1 MVNPKSLRK
10 NVQERFWIKRG
21 IAVLIAGGVLL
32 LIGVAVV
39 IPSLSSLVSV
49 ADSLPPISAKDLIR
63 SSVGNFVK
71 GNQTAMKDT
80 LKSIGYD
87 IALSSFGILVSIIL
101 VINSIIAFVG
111 GFIIVIYDRRSKN
124 KILTK

>member
-1 MVNPKSLRK
+1 
-10 NVQERFWIKRG
+10 
-21 IAVLIAGGVLL
+21 
-32 LIGVAVV
+32 VV
-39 IPSLSSLVSV
+39 IPSLSSLLSV

-71 GNQTAMKDT
+71 GNQTAIKDT

-111 GFIIVIYDRRSKN
+111 GIIIVIYDRRSKS
-124 KILTK
+124 KLLTK